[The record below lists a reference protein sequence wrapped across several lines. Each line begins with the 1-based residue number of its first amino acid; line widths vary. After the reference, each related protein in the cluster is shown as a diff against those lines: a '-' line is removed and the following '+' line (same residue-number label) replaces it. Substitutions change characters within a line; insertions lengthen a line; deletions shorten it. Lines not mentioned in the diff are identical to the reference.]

1 MKPLVSVIVPNYNH
15 AAFLQQRL
23 DSIYNQTYSNFQ
35 VILLDDCSTDHSL
48 QILKLFENHV
58 RTKCLICNTVNS
70 KSPFS
75 QWKKGIQQ
83 ADGLLLW
90 IAESDD
96 YADLNFL
103 QVSVDAILSGA
114 DLCYAKN
121 CRVNEMG
128 APFSGDSMYWYRDIS
143 DIRWLNSFRADAKTE
158 LRDVLFKKC
167 VINNASAVVFKK
179 NELTEELLN
188 RVSGMFYSGDW
199 LFWMLYFEN
208 ISTLIYTTATTNYFR
223 THAGVTRVTA
233 PERRNPENLKVLRY
247 VLQHPL
253 SSGQRLTLARYYFAH
268 HFVIPARR
276 KIRFHFLFLVAICK
290 NVPLLILPWLK
301 FIITGERK

>member
-75 QWKKGIQQ
+75 QWKKGI
-83 ADGLLLW
+83 
-90 IAESDD
+90 
-96 YADLNFL
+96 
-103 QVSVDAILSGA
+103 
-114 DLCYAKN
+114 
-121 CRVNEMG
+121 
-128 APFSGDSMYWYRDIS
+128 
-143 DIRWLNSFRADAKTE
+143 RADAKTE